1 MSGNDGNSD
10 LFGLFGF
17 PLGHSHSPSLFQGF
31 FQVYN
36 LQAEYSLRPEKQ
48 VDNWKVWAAGSPN
61 LLGFNVTIP
70 HKVSILPSLQLSP
83 EAEAIGAVNCV
94 ALHRNEHTILGFG
107 YNTDAQGFWTDL
119 QAWMPQKPKN
129 ALILGNGG
137 SARAVSYALTQNQ
150 VPNLQVGRIRRNASD
165 LLWHE
170 LEADFFMQFDLIV
183 QSTPLGM
190 WPNTEEQPPIQVDW
204 LLPQHF
210 VYDLIY
216 NPSPS
221 RFLKQAAARGAQVRD
236 GSGMLYQQALASL
249 HIWKPEL
256 KGESLNRL

>member
-1 MSGNDGNSD
+1 MLGNAGEPD

-31 FQVYN
+31 FQAHQLN
-36 LQAEYSLRPEKQ
+36 AEYQLWPHAQ
-48 VDNWKVWAAGSPN
+48 VESWKTWAAESTN

-83 EAEAIGAVNCV
+83 EAKAIGAANCV
-94 ALHRNEHTILGFG
+94 AVHRNEHSIWGIG
-107 YNTDAQGFWTDL
+107 YNTDAQGFWNDL

-150 VPNLQVGRIRRNASD
+150 ILNTQVGRIRRNASD
-165 LLWHE
+165 LLWGE
-170 LEADFFMQFDLIV
+170 LDANLVQQFQLIV

-190 WPNTEEQPPIQVDW
+190 WPSTQEQPPINVDW
-204 LLPQHF
+204 LLPQHC
-210 VYDLIY
+210 VYELIY
-216 NPSPS
+216 NPAPS
-221 RFLKQAAARGAQVRD
+221 LFLQHAAARGAQVRD

-249 HIWKPEL
+249 LIWKPEL
-256 KGESLNRL
+256 KRERPSWP

>member
-1 MSGNDGNSD
+1 MSGSVGNSD
-10 LFGLFGF
+10 LFGLLGF
-17 PLGHSHSPSLFQGF
+17 PLGHSHSPSLFQDF
-31 FQVYN
+31 FKAYKLN
-36 LQAEYSLRPEKQ
+36 AEYLLRPEKQ
-48 VDNWKVWAAGSPN
+48 VDRWKVWAAESPN

-70 HKVSILPSLQLSP
+70 HKVAILPSLQLSP

-94 ALHRNEHTILGFG
+94 AIHRNEHSIWGIG
-107 YNTDAQGFWTDL
+107 YNTDSQGFWNDL
-119 QAWMPQKPKN
+119 KVWMPHKPKN

-137 SARAVSYALTQNQ
+137 SARAVSYALGQNQ
-150 VPNLQVGRIRRNASD
+150 IPNLQVGRVRRNASD

-170 LEADFFMQFDLIV
+170 LEADFLRQFDLIV

-190 WPNTEEQPPIQVDW
+190 WPNTEEQPPIHVDW
-204 LLPQHF
+204 ILPQHF

-221 RFLKQAAARGAQVRD
+221 RFLEQAAGRGAQVRD

-249 HIWKPEL
+249 HIWKPKL
-256 KGESLNRL
+256 KEESLNRF